1 MPIFQHSALDGLDLH
16 EGKRHKEPVRAAS
29 TANVN
34 IASPGTTLDG
44 VTLVSG
50 DRVLLKNQTTG
61 SQNGIYVWTGAA
73 AALTRSLD
81 ADTAAD
87 FTYGFLVYVREGTAN
102 ATSYW
107 KFDTTTAITIGTT
120 SLTFTAIGA
129 GALSDPTTTRG
140 DLIVRGA
147 SAIVR
152 FAIGT
157 VGKFLGT
164 DGTDPVWT
172 NSAQYFGAT
181 GLTGATAGGR
191 FVGATASGA
200 PASGTFAVGDLIID
214 QTGKVWVCTGAGTPG
229 TWAQSGG
236 GMSNP
241 MTANQD
247 VIVGGTSP
255 AGTPTR
261 IGVGANGQVLT
272 VTAGAVGWANS
283 ASGFSNPMTT
293 IGDIITGATA
303 GAAQRTAIG
312 ANGQLLTVVGGVP
325 AWANAGAGSPNQVSA
340 SLYLARTCI

>member
-1 MPIFQHSALDGLDLH
+1 
-16 EGKRHKEPVRAAS
+16 
-29 TANVN
+29 
-34 IASPGTTLDG
+34 
-44 VTLVSG
+44 
-50 DRVLLKNQTTG
+50 
-61 SQNGIYVWTGAA
+61 
-73 AALTRSLD
+73 
-81 ADTAAD
+81 
-87 FTYGFLVYVREGTAN
+87 
-102 ATSYW
+102 
-107 KFDTTTAITIGTT
+107 
-120 SLTFTAIGA
+120 
-129 GALSDPTTTRG
+129 
-140 DLIVRGA
+140 
-147 SAIVR
+147 
-152 FAIGT
+152 
-157 VGKFLGT
+157 
-164 DGTDPVWT
+164 
-172 NSAQYFGAT
+172 
-181 GLTGATAGGR
+181 
-191 FVGATASGA
+191 
-200 PASGTFAVGDLIID
+200 
-214 QTGKVWVCTGAGTPG
+214 VCTGAGTPG